1 MSTTGI
7 SQNYFSILKN
17 KKTDFR
23 DNFVLF
29 GTPFGPYLLNRLSYR
44 SETLTQNGRRWAL
57 KKCQPQESR
66 KIIFLFL
73 KNKKN

>member
-7 SQNYFSILKN
+7 SQNYFSILEN

-44 SETLTQNGRRWAL
+44 SQTLTQNGRRWAFQKMSTTGISQNYFSIL
-57 KKCQPQESR
+57 KK
-66 KIIFLFL
+66 
-73 KNKKN
+73 